1 MYPLARRGTQIRF
14 LKSGRFPGLG
24 GDAKRTGQNGRTARP
39 QLNQS
44 AACERLLVAC
54 QVPGADPLHQKFLC
68 PRTLLQRPY
77 RVSGSIPAVPVAAS
91 QGLAH
96 STYSPAHRSLCS
108 SFLSVSFLSASTAA
122 IDFFLQ

>member
-1 MYPLARRGTQIRF
+1 MCPLAQTATQIRF
-14 LKSGRFPGLG
+14 LKSGRFLGLG
-24 GDAKRTGQNGRTARP
+24 GDAKRTGQNGRTAKLR
-39 QLNQS
+39 LNQS
-44 AACERLLVAC
+44 AACKRLLVAC
-54 QVPGADPLHQKFLC
+54 QAPVACPLHPRFPC
-68 PRTLLQRPY
+68 PRTPLQRPC

-122 IDFFLQ
+122 ID